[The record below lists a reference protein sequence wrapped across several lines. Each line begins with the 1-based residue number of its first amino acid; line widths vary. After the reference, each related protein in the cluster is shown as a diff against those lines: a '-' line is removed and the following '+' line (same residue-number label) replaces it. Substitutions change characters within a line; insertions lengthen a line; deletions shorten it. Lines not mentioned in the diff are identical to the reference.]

1 MISQLYVVDVLFIA
15 GGFTGHRG
23 RVHGRDHNPPQ
34 VNILCLYF
42 FYSSQPI
49 NQSINQPINHPIN
62 QPSNQ
67 SIKQSINQ

>member
-34 VNILCLYF
+34 VNIVCLYF
-42 FYSSQPI
+42 FTAANQLINQSISQPSNQLSNQSI
-49 NQSINQPINHPIN
+49 NQSINQ
-62 QPSNQ
+62 
-67 SIKQSINQ
+67 